1 MFQPKRL
8 QPHPLDWSSHR
19 YSSSPVQE
27 PPQRSQVVAN
37 SANVHRDALINSL
50 VPEGLSPNKRAI
62 VEHLIT
68 TWLQNAEA

>member
-8 QPHPLDWSSHR
+8 QIHPLDWSSR
-19 YSSSPVQE
+19 YSSSPAQE
-27 PPQRSQVVAN
+27 PPTRNQPVA
-37 SANVHRDALINSL
+37 ANPSSVDALINSL

-62 VEHLIT
+62 AEHLIM